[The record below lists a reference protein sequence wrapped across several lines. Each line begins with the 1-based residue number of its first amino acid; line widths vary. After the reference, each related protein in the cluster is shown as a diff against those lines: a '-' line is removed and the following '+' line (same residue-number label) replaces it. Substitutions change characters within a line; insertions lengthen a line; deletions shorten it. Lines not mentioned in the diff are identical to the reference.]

1 MPYFFLLHLT
11 ATMLVL
17 MDGEKMNTTLRC
29 VTVAFLG
36 LTLGRQLVAA
46 PTGEVVCRPQFKTQ
60 NNCYRL
66 YRPDNSAR
74 GLVVMLPYY
83 GSDANEFSTS
93 RLPGLLAK
101 KNVATVV
108 VSASGY
114 LIDDDLVTLK
124 ALIEEVAQELNLR
137 ARSLLVG
144 GISAGGNGAVRY
156 FEYCSSGHCDARSS
170 PVAVF
175 SVDAPLDLESWWN
188 RQELNLRRGNPKSA
202 LEESG
207 AIIDALRW
215 AMGGS
220 PSEVRTAYRSRSPFL
235 ASEKD
240 GGNAQLLKNVPIRL
254 YTEPDV
260 VWWMENYGFDYYTI
274 NAVDQAALI
283 LQLRA
288 LGNTNAELIITT
300 GKGFRPPGK
309 RNPHSWTIVDEP
321 DLAEWVTRQFGS
333 ARTSSQSTENPATSG
348 R

>member
-1 MPYFFLLHLT
+1 MSI
-11 ATMLVL
+11 
-17 MDGEKMNTTLRC
+17 TLRC
-29 VTVAFLG
+29 LGVAFLVV
-36 LTLGRQLVAA
+36 TVGRQLVAA
-46 PTGEVVCRPQFKTQ
+46 PNGDVICREQFKTQ

-66 YRPDNSAR
+66 YQPAESVR

-83 GSDANEFSTS
+83 GSDANEFSTA
-93 RLPGLLAK
+93 RLAELLAK
-101 KNVATVV
+101 KKVATLV

-114 LIDDDLVTLK
+114 LMDDDLVTLK
-124 ALIEEVAQELNLR
+124 ALIEEVLQELNVP
-137 ARSLLVG
+137 ARSLVVG

-170 PVAVF
+170 PVAIF
-175 SVDAPLDLESWWN
+175 SVDAPLDLEGWWN
-188 RQELNLRRGNPKSA
+188 RQELNLRRANPKSA
-202 LEESG
+202 LEESQ
-207 AIIDALRW
+207 AILDALHW

-220 PSEVRTAYRSRSPFL
+220 PTQVRQVYRSRSSFL

-240 GGNAQLLKNVPIRL
+240 GGNAQLLRNVPIRL

-288 LGNTNAELIITT
+288 FGNMNAELIITS

-321 DLAEWVTRQFGS
+321 DLADWVTKSLR
-333 ARTSSQSTENPATSG
+333 P
-348 R
+348 